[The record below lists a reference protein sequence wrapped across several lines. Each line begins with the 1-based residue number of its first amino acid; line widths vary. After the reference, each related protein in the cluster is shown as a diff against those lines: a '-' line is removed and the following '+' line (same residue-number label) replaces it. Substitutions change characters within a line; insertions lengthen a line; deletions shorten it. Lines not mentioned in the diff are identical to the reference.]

1 MKKSILIY
9 GLIAGLIVT
18 AWMIAGMFKLFGSDF
33 IGGML
38 VTYSTM
44 LVAFSLIFVSV
55 KGFRDKQ
62 NNGVITFGKA
72 FRMGLMITLI
82 ASTIYVLVWMTDYYF
97 FIPDF
102 FKWYSAHEVAEMKAS
117 GASAADIQKQVTL
130 VQGYAEVYKNPFYNA
145 MYTYLEILPVGLLV
159 SVIAALILRRKP
171 AGGKMAIG

>member
-1 MKKSILIY
+1 MKRSIIIY

-38 VTYSTM
+38 LTYSTM

-55 KGFRDKQ
+55 KSFRDKQ

-82 ASTIYVLVWMTDYYF
+82 ASTIYVLVWMIDYYY

-102 FKWYSAHEVAEMKAS
+102 FKWYSAHEIANMKAA
-117 GASAADIQKQVTL
+117 GASAAEIQKVTVQ
-130 VQGYAEVYKNPFYNA
+130 VQGYAEVYKNPLYNA

-171 AGGKMAIG
+171 VQEKVAMG